1 MENKTKREI
10 EADGFITPISQFNLE
25 RNNNIKKYK
34 VKVPHVK
41 AIQYTGD
48 NLDELYELTDGI
60 INDEYY
66 FIHVGDYVIINS
78 SMRGDFRIVD
88 PYEFEYYYEEL

>member
-1 MENKTKREI
+1 MENKAIREI
-10 EADGFITPISQFNLE
+10 EADGFITPLSELNLKY
-25 RNNNIKKYK
+25 NNIKKYK
-34 VKVPHVK
+34 IKVPYVK

-48 NLDELYELTDGI
+48 NLDELYKLTDGI

-78 SMRGDFRIVD
+78 SIKGDFRIVD